1 LPERWSLGSSL
12 TQRDAAARDIAPI
25 LTRESARPANEWPRV
40 EPRHQPRLVSI
51 LDRFGRPLSPLGRH
65 IFGAALAYEGKKAG
79 KKSTFDMEGAR
90 TFRARQHI
98 GALKHARFEKVTR

>member
-1 LPERWSLGSSL
+1 M
-12 TQRDAAARDIAPI
+12 APSRAPPP
-25 LTRESARPANEWPRV
+25 TTPV
-40 EPRHQPRLVSI
+40 VSI